1 MKLQGMMDTTSK
13 WVYFK
18 KMNMLLS
25 STPQQPR
32 LSRRVNSV
40 NSEYVTQY
48 TRVPLNRACGIDE
61 LSNSPE
67 NSESVEAEEKGPDL
81 LPPKRTSRV
90 DGGSFRLLAESIT
103 KFSDIYEKIE
113 SSKRKQM
120 LELERMRMDFFRE
133 LEMQKRQ
140 ILERASAEIASIRR
154 GDDEQN
160 DDSAENFSN

>member
-1 MKLQGMMDTTSK
+1 MKLQGMMDTTKK

-67 NSESVEAEEKGPDL
+67 NSESVEAEEKGSDL
-81 LPPKRTSRV
+81 LPAKQTSRV

-113 SSKRKQM
+113 SSKRKFSV
-120 LELERMRMDFFRE
+120 LFFKSCIIY
-133 LEMQKRQ
+133 LPKGVSYAIQ
-140 ILERASAEIASIRR
+140 ASSLQDLMFEAIKLLA
-154 GDDEQN
+154 
-160 DDSAENFSN
+160 